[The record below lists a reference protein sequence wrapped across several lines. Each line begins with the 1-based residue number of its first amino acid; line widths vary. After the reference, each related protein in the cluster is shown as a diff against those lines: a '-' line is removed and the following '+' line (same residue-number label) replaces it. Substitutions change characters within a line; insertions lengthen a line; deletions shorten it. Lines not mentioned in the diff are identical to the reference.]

1 MEDNKKER
9 ADSVVDL
16 GGKDINRR
24 KLLGRVYNITLG
36 LLIISYVLSLINND
50 IYYLGSS
57 IPYLLAII
65 LGLLI
70 TRAKKPGVG
79 LVMMSGV
86 MAIIGFAMT
95 GCYSSMFSFDAK
107 LNILF
112 LVTLCY
118 VTVGLS
124 SIIEA
129 KEVVKTRKAG
139 ITMII
144 IGLLLLPCSILLRGV
159 IYNFII
165 RSVITV

>member
-1 MEDNKKER
+1 MGDNKKER
-9 ADSVVDL
+9 VDSVVDL

-36 LLIISYVLSLINND
+36 LLIISYVLSLINNG
-50 IYYLGSS
+50 IGYLGTS

-86 MAIIGFAMT
+86 MAIIGFALT
-95 GCYSSMFSFDAK
+95 GLYASWFNFDVK
-107 LNILF
+107 LNVLLL

-139 ITMII
+139 IAMII
-144 IGLLLLPCSILLRGV
+144 IGLLLFFCAKLITFILSYVR
-159 IYNFII
+159 FF
-165 RSVITV
+165 

>member
-1 MEDNKKER
+1 MGDNKKER
-9 ADSVVDL
+9 VDSVVDL

-36 LLIISYVLSLINND
+36 LLIISYVLSLINNG
-50 IYYLGSS
+50 IGYLGTS

-70 TRAKKPGVG
+70 IRAKKPGVG

-86 MAIIGFAMT
+86 MAIIGFAMA
-95 GCYSSMFSFDAK
+95 GLYASWFNLDVR
-107 LNILF
+107 LNVLL

-139 ITMII
+139 IAMII
-144 IGLLLLPCSILLRGV
+144 IGLLLFFCAKLITFILSYVR
-159 IYNFII
+159 FF
-165 RSVITV
+165 

>member
-1 MEDNKKER
+1 MGDNKKER
-9 ADSVVDL
+9 VDCVVDL

-36 LLIISYVLSLINND
+36 LLIISYVLSLINNG
-50 IYYLGSS
+50 IGYLGTS

-70 TRAKKPGVG
+70 IRAKKPGVG

-86 MAIIGFAMT
+86 MAIIGFAMA
-95 GCYSSMFSFDAK
+95 GLYASWFNLDVR
-107 LNILF
+107 LNVLL

-139 ITMII
+139 IAMII
-144 IGLLLLPCSILLRGV
+144 IGLLLFFCAKLITFILSYVR
-159 IYNFII
+159 FF
-165 RSVITV
+165 

>member
-9 ADSVVDL
+9 VDSVVDL

-70 TRAKKPGVG
+70 IRAKKPEVG

-86 MAIIGFAMT
+86 MAIIGFAMA
-95 GCYSSMFSFDAK
+95 GLYASWFNLDVR
-107 LNILF
+107 LNVLL

-139 ITMII
+139 IAMII
-144 IGLLLLPCSILLRGV
+144 IGLLLFFCAKLITFILS
-159 IYNFII
+159 YI
-165 RSVITV
+165 RFF